1 MGELSAHELV
11 LVGGGHAHVQ
21 VLRGL
26 AMRPLPG
33 ARVTLVVD
41 DPVAV
46 YSGMVPGFV
55 AGHYRRDELEIDVR
69 PLARRAGAS
78 VVVARA
84 TGVLASEQRIE
95 LEGRA
100 PIHYDTA
107 SFDVGSTVAGLD
119 LPGARD
125 FALATRPI
133 GRFVAKIDAAIARLK
148 HAKQPQVVVC
158 GAGAGGVEL
167 AFALR
172 ARLAREGVRDAAIT
186 LVDAASRLLPSLAA
200 RVGERAAIEARAR
213 GLALRMNTCVV
224 TVEEGALVLE
234 AGERIPFDALIW
246 ATGAASQSLFAASS
260 LPTGDRGFVRVRA
273 TLQVEAHD
281 ALFAVGDCARFEPDL
296 PKAGVYAVRQGPLLD
311 RNLRAHVTG
320 GVLHAYRPQRD
331 FLVLLNLGDG
341 AALGTK
347 WGRTVVG
354 PRVFAWKDRI
364 DRRFAERFQVL
375 APDGAPARAFPPME
389 ASVEML
395 CGGCAA
401 KVGES
406 VLHRALARLA
416 VRRDDAVVLGL
427 EAPDDAAAVLTTSG
441 ELVVAS
447 VDAFRPFTDDPFL
460 VGRVAAVNAASDL
473 WAKGASPRFALA
485 QVTLPGD
492 DDERVEELLFQVLI
506 GARAALDAEGIAL
519 VGGHTTAG
527 DELQVGFSIWGD
539 APAGAALLR
548 LGGLAHGDRLIL
560 TKPLGTGVLWN
571 ADMRGLARGAWIEAA
586 IASMLRSNAAAARVA
601 RDVGASACTDVS
613 GFGFAG
619 HLGSLLRASGASA
632 RIALDAIPLL
642 PGVASC
648 FGRGLRSTFHAE
660 NEKAR
665 RALRIEPRVA
675 TRPEV
680 AALFDPQTSGGLLFG
695 VAAKRADEAIAK
707 LHAAGDVAAACVGV
721 VELVAAD
728 GALFT
733 VADAI

>member
-1 MGELSAHELV
+1 MPAHDLV

-33 ARVTLVVD
+33 AHVTLVVD

-55 AGHYRRDELEIDVR
+55 AGQYRRDELEIDVR
-69 PLARRAGAS
+69 PLARRAGVA
-78 VVVARA
+78 VVMARA
-84 TGVLASEQRIE
+84 TGVAASERRVE
-95 LEGRA
+95 VEGRA

-133 GRFVAKIDAAIARLK
+133 GRFVAEIDAAIARMQQSK
-148 HAKQPQVVVC
+148 RARVVVC
-158 GAGAGGVEL
+158 GAGAGGAEL
-167 AFALR
+167 AFAMR
-172 ARLAREGVRDAAIT
+172 ARLAREGLRDASIT
-186 LVDAASRLLPSLAA
+186 LVDAAARLLPSLDA
-200 RVGERAAIEARAR
+200 RVGERVEHEARAR
-213 GLALRMNTCVV
+213 GIELRLNTRAAA
-224 TVEEGALVLE
+224 VEDHALVLE

-246 ATGAASQSLFAASS
+246 ATGAASQSLFAASA
-260 LPTGDRGFVRVRA
+260 LPTDERGFVRVRA
-273 TLQVEAHD
+273 TLQVEGHD
-281 ALFAVGDCARFEPDL
+281 ALFAAGDCARFEPDL
-296 PKAGVYAVRQGPLLD
+296 PKAGVYAVRQGPFLD
-311 RNLRAHVTG
+311 HNLRARVNGTA
-320 GVLHAYRPQRD
+320 LRAYRPQRD

-347 WGRTVVG
+347 WGRAVVG
-354 PRVFAWKDRI
+354 PRVFAAKDRI
-364 DRRFAERFQVL
+364 DRRFALRFQVL
-375 APDGAPARAFPPME
+375 GADDTPARGFPPME
-389 ASVEML
+389 TGAEMQ

-406 VLHRALARLA
+406 VLHRALARLD

-427 EAPDDAAAVLTTSG
+427 AAPDDAAAVLTTSG
-441 ELVVAS
+441 DLVVAS
-447 VDAFRPFTDDPFL
+447 VDAFRPFTDDAFL
-460 VGRVAAVNAASDL
+460 VGRVAAVNATSDL

-485 QVTLPGD
+485 QVTVPGD
-492 DDERVEELLFQVLI
+492 DDERIEESLFQVLA
-506 GARAALDAEGIAL
+506 GARAAFDAEGVAL

-539 APAGAALLR
+539 APSAGALLR
-548 LGGLAHGDRLIL
+548 LGGLAPGDRLIL
-560 TKPLGTGVLWN
+560 TRPLGTGVLWN

-586 IASMLRSNAAAARVA
+586 IASMLRSNAAAANVA
-601 RDVGASACTDVS
+601 REVGASACTDVS

-619 HLGSLLRASGASA
+619 HLGSMLRASGAAA
-632 RIALDAIPLL
+632 RVALDAIPLL
-642 PGVASC
+642 PGAASC
-648 FGRGLRSTFHAE
+648 FARGLRSTFHAQ

-665 RALRIEPRVA
+665 HAMRVDARVA
-675 TRPEV
+675 TRPEF

-695 VAAKRADEAIAK
+695 VAAQRVEEAVAK
-707 LHAAGDVAAACVGV
+707 LHAAGDVAAACVGA
-721 VELVAAD
+721 VEPASAV

-733 VADAI
+733 VGETL